1 MKYLV
6 TGAAGFIGFHLCQS
20 LLQTGKSVRGIDDIN
35 SYYDIKLKKERL
47 KNLNKSKKFKFKKLD
62 ISNFNNLKKTFSLF
76 KPDVVIHLAAQA
88 GVRYSIKNPHAYTK
102 SNLVGFANILECSR
116 LFNIKHLIFASSSSV
131 YGNTKN
137 IPFKEDEN
145 LNSPISYYAATK
157 LSNEV
162 MAYSYSHLYRIP
174 ITGLRFFTVYGPW
187 GRPDMALSIFTE
199 AIKNNKKLKIFNN
212 GNMLRDFTYIDDVI
226 NAVKKII
233 NKKPKYIKKNNSSS
247 FRILNIGNNKPIK
260 LNSYVNL
267 IEKQLQKKGNKVPY
281 KMQKGDVKQTYAS
294 LKKIKKLIKYSPKT
308 SISIGIRKFVT
319 WHNEY
324 YKK

>member
-6 TGAAGFIGFHLCQS
+6 TGAAGFIGYHVCLS
-20 LLQTGKSVRGIDDIN
+20 LLESNKIVYGLDDIN
-35 SYYDIKLKKERL
+35 NYYDVKLKKERL
-47 KNLNKSKKFKFKKLD
+47 KNLQYFKKFKFKKLD
-62 ISNFNNLKKTFSLF
+62 ISDYNNLKKTFKLF
-76 KPDVVIHLAAQA
+76 KPSVIIHLAAQA

-116 LFNIKHLIFASSSSV
+116 ASKIKHLIFASSSSV

-137 IPFKEDEN
+137 IPFKEEEN

-162 MAYSYSHLYRIP
+162 MAYSYSHLYKIP
-174 ITGLRFFTVYGPW
+174 MTGLRFFTVYGPW
-187 GRPDMALSIFTE
+187 GRPDMALSIFTD
-199 AIKNNKKLKIFNN
+199 AIKNNKQLKIFNN
-212 GNMLRDFTYIDDVI
+212 GKMMRDFTYIDDVV
-226 NAVKKII
+226 NALKKII
-233 NKKPKYIKKNNSSS
+233 NKKPKFRKKINTSP

-260 LNSYVNL
+260 LNKYVNL
-267 IEKQLQKKGNKVPY
+267 IEKHLKKKGNKIPY
-281 KMQKGDVKQTYAS
+281 SMQQGDVKRTYAS

-308 SISIGIRKFVT
+308 SISIGIKKFVA